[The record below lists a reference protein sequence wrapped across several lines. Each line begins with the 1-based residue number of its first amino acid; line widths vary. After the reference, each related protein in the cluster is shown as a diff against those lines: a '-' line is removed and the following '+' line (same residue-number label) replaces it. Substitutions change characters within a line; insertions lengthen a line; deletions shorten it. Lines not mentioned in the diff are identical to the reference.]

1 MIGWPDTEVWSI
13 IGLVVIS
20 MALGGLVGLD
30 RELANRPA
38 GLRTHMLVAGSA
50 AVFVVLGEI
59 LIRSYDHGIQA
70 DVLVRSDP
78 LRLIEAV
85 ITGVSFLGAGTII
98 QRSRARQGHGVEGL
112 TTAASLL
119 MSAAIGVA
127 VAIGQFWLGIGVAV
141 VSLITLRLVR
151 GLERWAGWREKPQTP
166 SPS

>member
-1 MIGWPDTEVWSI
+1 MIGWPDTEVWGI
-13 IGLVVIS
+13 LGLVAAAMI
-20 MALGGLVGLD
+20 LGGLVGVD
-30 RELANRPA
+30 RELADRPA

-50 AVFVVLGEI
+50 AVFVALGEI
-59 LIRSYDHGIQA
+59 LIRSYDHGIRT
-70 DVLVRSDP
+70 DDIVRTDP

-98 QRSRARQGHGVEGL
+98 QRNRARQGHGVEGL

-141 VSLITLRLVR
+141 VSLITLRLLR
-151 GLERWAGWREKPQTP
+151 WLERWAGWREKPQTS

>member
-1 MIGWPDTEVWSI
+1 MIVGPDAEVWGI
-13 IGLVVIS
+13 IGLVVAAMI
-20 MALGGLVGLD
+20 LGGLVGLD

-38 GLRTHMLVAGSA
+38 GLRTHMLVAGSS
-50 AVFVVLGEI
+50 AVFVALGEI
-59 LIRSYDHGIQA
+59 LIRSYDHGIRT
-70 DVLVRSDP
+70 DDIVRSDP

-98 QRSRARQGHGVEGL
+98 QRSRDRQGRGVEGL

-127 VAIGQFWLGIGVAV
+127 VAIGEFWLGIGVAV
-141 VSLITLRLVR
+141 VSLITLRLLR
-151 GLERWAGWREKPQTP
+151 WLEKWAGWRGNPHAH

>member
-1 MIGWPDTEVWSI
+1 MLIWPDAEVWRI
-13 IGLVVIS
+13 IGLVVAAMI
-20 MALGGLVGLD
+20 LGGLIGVD

-59 LIRSYDHGIQA
+59 LIRSYENGIPT
-70 DVLVRSDP
+70 DDIVRSDP
-78 LRLIEAV
+78 LRLIDAV

-98 QRSRARQGHGVEGL
+98 QRSRERQRQEVEGL

-127 VAIGQFWLGIGVAV
+127 IAIGQFWLGVGVAV
-141 VSLITLRLVR
+141 VSLITLRLLR
-151 GLERWAGWREKPQTP
+151 WLEKWIGWRGNPHAH
-166 SPS
+166 SS

>member
-1 MIGWPDTEVWSI
+1 MMFWPDAEVWRIVGLI
-13 IGLVVIS
+13 IAAMI
-20 MALGGLVGLD
+20 LGGLIGVD

-38 GLRTHMLVAGSA
+38 GLRTHMLVAGAS

-59 LIRSYDHGIQA
+59 LIRSYDHGIRT
-70 DVLVRSDP
+70 DDIVRSDP

-98 QRSRARQGHGVEGL
+98 QRSRGRQEHGVEGL

-127 VAIGQFWLGIGVAV
+127 IAIGQFWLGIGVAV
-141 VSLITLRLVR
+141 VSLITLRLLR
-151 GLERWAGWREKPQTP
+151 RLEKWVGWRGKPHTP
-166 SPS
+166 APS

>member
-1 MIGWPDTEVWSI
+1 MIAGPDVEVLSI
-13 IGLVVIS
+13 MGVVVAA
-20 MALGGLVGLD
+20 MVLGGLVGLD

-50 AVFVVLGEI
+50 AVFVAMGEI
-59 LIRSYDHGIQA
+59 LIRSYDHGIRTDA
-70 DVLVRSDP
+70 IVRTDP

-98 QRSRARQGHGVEGL
+98 QRSRAKQGHGVEGL

-127 VAIGQFWLGIGVAV
+127 VAIGQLWLGIGVAV
-141 VSLITLRLVR
+141 VSLITLRLLR
-151 GLERWAGWREKPQTP
+151 GFEKWAGWRGEPHTP

>member
-1 MIGWPDTEVWSI
+1 MIIGPDAEVWRI
-13 IGLVVIS
+13 IGLVVAAMI
-20 MALGGLVGLD
+20 LGGLIGVD

-59 LIRSYDHGIQA
+59 LIRSYENGIPT
-70 DVLVRSDP
+70 DNIVRSDP
-78 LRLIEAV
+78 LRLIDAV

-98 QRSRARQGHGVEGL
+98 QRSREHHRQEVEGL

-127 VAIGQFWLGIGVAV
+127 IAIGQFWLGVGVAV
-141 VSLITLRLVR
+141 VSLITLRLLR
-151 GLERWAGWREKPQTP
+151 WLEKWIGWRGNPHAH
-166 SPS
+166 SS